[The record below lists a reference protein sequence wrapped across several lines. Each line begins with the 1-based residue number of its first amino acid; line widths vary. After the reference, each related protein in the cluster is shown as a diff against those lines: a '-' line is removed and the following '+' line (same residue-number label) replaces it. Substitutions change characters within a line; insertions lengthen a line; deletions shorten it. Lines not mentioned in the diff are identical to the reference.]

1 MFGQGWQS
9 EGKEV
14 GLFLFAFALGPLLW
28 IVLVVWVVVRQ
39 VTAPRLSLRYFAAAV
54 GTQIVVILL
63 PSVIYDFSV
72 NEAGLSGFS
81 GCPNG
86 QEYCD
91 EFFKLE
97 ALRDRWLGHLL
108 AAFWVGIAVLLL
120 ALFTRIGKQD
130 IRGKRS
136 VR

>member
-1 MFGQGWQS
+1 MFGQGWQT

-14 GLFLFAFALGPLLW
+14 GLFLFAIALGPLIW
-28 IVLVVWVVVRQ
+28 IVLLVWVVVRQ
-39 VTAPRLSLRYFAAAV
+39 VTTPGLSLGYFVAAV
-54 GTQIVVILL
+54 SAQIVVILL

-72 NEAGLSGFS
+72 NEAGLSDFS

-86 QEYCD
+86 QDYCD

-97 ALRDRWLGHLL
+97 ALRDRWLGHLI
-108 AAFWVGIAVLLL
+108 AAFWVGFAVLLL
-120 ALFTRIGKQD
+120 ALFARTGKQD
-130 IRGKRS
+130 IRGERS